1 MATFSDKI
9 RIRLKAYDYRVLDQ
23 STTEIVETARR
34 TGARLA
40 GPIPLPTEKNKWT
53 VLRSPHVDK
62 STRSHGSSSRSGH
75 TSD

>member
-23 STTEIVETARR
+23 STTEIVDTARR

-40 GPIPLPTEKNKWT
+40 GPIPLPTERT
-53 VLRSPHVDK
+53 SGRSCGRRT
-62 STRSHGSSSRSGH
+62 STRSHGSSLRFERTSG
-75 TSD
+75 